1 MIHVRGSVKV
11 IKFTAVMSIVF
22 LILTYFTTVNIEAHI
37 LELNTIW
44 FSNDLAL
51 TVFGGAFASMLV
63 VLICEV
69 QKYISAKAAVEKY
82 IFYQA
87 LYLYQALFLMQ
98 KNISDYQNSTEAIV
112 PDNLL
117 DETTRMIQS
126 EIIALQSVDY
136 APFRQKNLLLSA
148 HQKFCRETAIN
159 MQPIM
164 EGCNA
169 VRIAINRIK
178 TGHLQQNIPTGTV
191 TSANELMK
199 AVLSI
204 QFDRVS
210 TALKEVNGYLKNI
223 DKCCKHR
230 YSWEKRR
237 EQIHSNYVNV
247 FEAWNFEKEFQK
259 ET

>member
-1 MIHVRGSVKV
+1 MKGSVKV
-11 IKFTAVMSIVF
+11 IKFTVVMSIVF

-44 FSNDLAL
+44 LSNNLAL

-69 QKYISAKAAVEKY
+69 QKYVSAKVSVEEY

-98 KNISDYQNSTEAIV
+98 QNISDYQNNTEAIV

-126 EIIALQSVDY
+126 EIIALRSVDY

-148 HQKFCRETAIN
+148 HQKFCKETAIN

-164 EGCNA
+164 KGCNA
-169 VRIAINRIK
+169 VRITINKIK
-178 TGHLQQNIPTGTV
+178 IDRLQQNTPAGTV
-191 TSANELMK
+191 TSANELMN

-204 QFDRVS
+204 QSDRVS
-210 TALKEVNGYLKNI
+210 TALKEVNEYLNNI
-223 DKCCKHR
+223 DKYCKYR
-230 YSWEKRR
+230 YGWEKQQ